1 MIKDNITKN
10 VLDKVYSNMNE
21 KQRDAIYKT
30 NGPILILAGAG
41 SGKTTVIVNKI
52 SFMIN
57 FGDCYYNENIIS
69 ENDHKI
75 LSKYNYGDNI
85 SEISNLISHNKI
97 KPWNI
102 LTITFTNK
110 ASKELK
116 ERISSMMGEDIAKDI
131 NCGTFHSICIRILRR
146 EISRIG
152 FTSNFTIY
160 DTDDSIR
167 VIKDCYLELNLN
179 EKMFPFRAML
189 SNIGKIKDKILS
201 PEEYKKEIKDDYKNQ
216 VLYNVYSLYQTKLK
230 RSNAVDFDDIIYLT
244 VRLFLDFDDVLA
256 YYQERYKYVLVDE
269 YQDTNNSQ
277 YMLIS
282 LISKKNKNI
291 CVVGDDDQ
299 SIYKFRGAT
308 IENILMFEKQFD
320 HCSVIRLEQN
330 YRSTKNILNA
340 ANKVIDNNTVR
351 KGKNLWT
358 NNDEGEKIYLYSAD
372 DEQKESEYI
381 AGNIVEFIKTGGKY
395 SDNIVLYRIN
405 AQSATIERCFVRL
418 GIPYKIIGGTKF
430 FERKEI
436 KDIVSYLSVINN
448 YNDSVRLKRIINEP
462 KRGIGDSTIKL
473 IEKISEIEDKSM
485 FEIIDNCDKYEEL
498 YKKKNS
504 IVKFRNII
512 TDISEQLEKEGLSNI
527 IDIILD
533 KSDYLLY
540 LRGQGKEA
548 IPRIEN
554 INELKTNIQKYM
566 EENPDGTLSG
576 FLEEISLYT
585 DLNNLN
591 QSEDNVILMTVH
603 SAKGLEFNNVF
614 IAGME
619 EGIFP
624 GYRSINDPIELE
636 EERRLAYVAFTR
648 AKKKLYI
655 TTARYRMI
663 FGSISRNKIS
673 RFAEEI
679 PLNLV
684 DYKDDKVYYNKNDK
698 DNKKPIY
705 KKHDLS
711 DAQNAIAGIGLE
723 RQKITIDYTVGD
735 NIIHSIFGLGNIIS
749 MKPMGNDT
757 LLEINFEGI
766 GNKKI
771 MANFAKVKKA

>member
-1 MIKDNITKN
+1 MINDNIKKHI
-10 VLDKVYSNMNE
+10 LDKIYSKMNE
-21 KQRDAIYKT
+21 KQREAIYKT
-30 NGPILILAGAG
+30 NGPTLILAGAG

-57 FGDCYYNENIIS
+57 FGDCYYSGNALS
-69 ENDHKI
+69 ENDSQI
-75 LSKYNYGDNI
+75 LSNYNEGDNI
-85 SEISNLISHNKI
+85 LEISNLISFNKI

-116 ERISSMMGEDIAKDI
+116 ERISSMLGEDIAKDI

-189 SNIGKIKDKILS
+189 TNIGKIKDRILS
-201 PEEYKKEIKDDYKNQ
+201 PEEYKKEVGDDYKNQ

-244 VRLFLDFDDVLA
+244 VRLFLDFDDVLS
-256 YYQERYKYVLVDE
+256 YYQDRYKYVLVDE

-320 HCSVIRLEQN
+320 NCFVVRLEQN
-330 YRSTKNILNA
+330 YRSTQNILNA
-340 ANKVIDNNTVR
+340 ANRVIDNNTLR

-381 AGNIVEFIKTGGKY
+381 AGNIVEFIKSGGKY

-436 KDIVSYLSVINN
+436 KDIVSYLSVVNN

-462 KRGIGDSTIKL
+462 KRGIGDSTVKL

-485 FEIIDNCDKYEEL
+485 FEIIDNCDQYEEL

-504 IVKFRNII
+504 IIKFKNII
-512 TDISEQLEKEGLSNI
+512 TDISRQLEIEGLSNV

-533 KSDYLLY
+533 KSDYLLF
-540 LRGQGKEA
+540 LKSQGKEA

-591 QSEDNVILMTVH
+591 QSEDSVILMTVH

-624 GYRSINDPIELE
+624 GYRSINDPVELE

-698 DNKKPIY
+698 DNKKPVY

-711 DAQNAIAGIGLE
+711 EAQNAIAGISLE
-723 RQKITIDYTVGD
+723 RQKIAIDYIVGD
-735 NIIHSIFGLGNIIS
+735 NIIHSIFGLGRIIS

>member
-381 AGNIVEFIKTGGKY
+381 AGNIVEFIKSGGKY

-548 IPRIEN
+548 IPRMEN
-554 INELKTNIQKYM
+554 INE
-566 EENPDGTLSG
+566 
-576 FLEEISLYT
+576 
-585 DLNNLN
+585 
-591 QSEDNVILMTVH
+591 
-603 SAKGLEFNNVF
+603 
-614 IAGME
+614 
-619 EGIFP
+619 
-624 GYRSINDPIELE
+624 
-636 EERRLAYVAFTR
+636 
-648 AKKKLYI
+648 
-655 TTARYRMI
+655 
-663 FGSISRNKIS
+663 
-673 RFAEEI
+673 
-679 PLNLV
+679 
-684 DYKDDKVYYNKNDK
+684 
-698 DNKKPIY
+698 
-705 KKHDLS
+705 
-711 DAQNAIAGIGLE
+711 
-723 RQKITIDYTVGD
+723 
-735 NIIHSIFGLGNIIS
+735 
-749 MKPMGNDT
+749 
-757 LLEINFEGI
+757 
-766 GNKKI
+766 
-771 MANFAKVKKA
+771 